1 MIFYDRM
8 EKDENIQG
16 RGRNKC
22 FWNDNEVKVLI
33 EALQELA
40 CDPLWKT
47 DGGFRN
53 NYMNELH
60 KIMLRKLPTFEK
72 QVSPHLESKVKWLK
86 SRYHAIT
93 DMCKESGCQW
103 NDVEKK
109 IQCERQW
116 YEDWCKVKKLLTI
129 NF

>member
-1 MIFYDRM
+1 
-8 EKDENIQG
+8 
-16 RGRNKC
+16 
-22 FWNDNEVKVLI
+22 
-33 EALQELA
+33 
-40 CDPLWKT
+40 
-47 DGGFRN
+47 
-53 NYMNELH
+53 MNELH
-60 KIMLRKLPTFEK
+60 KIILHKLPTFEK

-116 YEDWCKVKKLLTI
+116 YEDWYKVKKLLTI